1 MEVVLD
7 ANIIF
12 SALIK
17 DSYIRHFLLL
27 SGYAFYLPEFVFE
40 EISKHINTLI
50 EKTML
55 TETEIKQILDEI
67 ILRTNI
73 KILPFAEFEE
83 YAEKAKQISPD
94 PNDIHYF
101 ALALKLKCFIWS
113 NDKKLKEQNVIKI
126 YSTEEIMKLI

>member
-1 MEVVLD
+1 
-7 ANIIF
+7 
-12 SALIK
+12 
-17 DSYIRHFLLL
+17 
-27 SGYAFYLPEFVFE
+27 
-40 EISKHINTLI
+40 
-50 EKTML
+50 ML